1 MGVRLIF
8 MLMFISLKRS
18 FVNNQGCFCAFSLWT
33 ETKREDWIYLWNLW
47 EPGNLCLKDRG
58 LPLCSSHSRRQD
70 CRLERHNRGVG
81 VWVLPVLLCWM
92 SGVFQLVQSWIL
104 WYDVFS
110 IRVWLPWFVAWDAG
124 TVAALAYYTCTDFVV
139 SCRDARVLDSRLII
153 HGVHD
158 QSTVYCVGLHSH
170 LR

>member
-1 MGVRLIF
+1 MVVCDQPE
-8 MLMFISLKRS
+8 M
-18 FVNNQGCFCAFSLWT
+18 FCAFSLWV
-33 ETKREDWIYLWNLW
+33 ETWIKCWTYFWSVNEPKHLWQRAKGLLLW
-47 EPGNLCLKDRG
+47 SC
-58 LPLCSSHSRRQD
+58 HSRRQD
-70 CRLERHNRGVG
+70 FRLGRHNRGVG

-110 IRVWLPWFVAWDAG
+110 VRVWLPWFVAWDAG
-124 TVAALAYYTCTDFVV
+124 TVAALAYYTRTDFGV